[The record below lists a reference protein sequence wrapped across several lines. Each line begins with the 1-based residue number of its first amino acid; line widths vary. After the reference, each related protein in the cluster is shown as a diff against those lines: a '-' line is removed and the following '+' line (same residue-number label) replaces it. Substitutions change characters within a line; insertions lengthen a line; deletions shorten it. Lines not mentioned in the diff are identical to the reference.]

1 MHSII
6 LNGYHVCVFY
16 NCLSSIKILILA
28 KSFGMN
34 TSIIRSQLHNYLEIA
49 DDNKVQ
55 AMYAILEEEIKES
68 FVDYTEE
75 LKITL
80 DERFATYTGGE
91 AKMISEEES
100 KKKIEQILKLKL

>member
-1 MHSII
+1 MLSVI

-28 KSFGMN
+28 KSFRMN

-55 AMYAILEEEIKES
+55 AMYAIMKEEIKES
-68 FVDYTEE
+68 FVDYSEE
-75 LKITL
+75 LKATL

-100 KKKIEQILKLKL
+100 KKKIE